1 MGTSLAPLRHPVFR
15 RLWGANVVSNLG
27 FWMQQVA
34 AGWLMTELTG
44 SPALV
49 ALLATAA
56 ALPVFLLALPAGALA
71 DVVDRRRLII
81 ATQTWQIAVSGTM
94 AVLALTDVMTP
105 GLLLAGTALY
115 GLGSTLG
122 MPPQS
127 AIVPELVPRED
138 LPQAIALNAV
148 AFTVA
153 QALGPAIGGVLVAT
167 AGAGWAFA
175 ANAVSFLAV
184 VAVVVA
190 WRRET
195 PESHLPPEH
204 VWGAVRAGAR
214 YVRHA
219 PPLQLVLARQLL
231 HVFCF
236 AAFPALLAVAV
247 RDDLGAGAS
256 GYGLAFGAFGVGGV
270 LGALLV
276 VPRLRAR
283 AVPIDAIVAGAT
295 VLFAAGALGTVALAP
310 SLPVALPGLVLGG
323 AGSMIVLSSLQA
335 AAQQVLPAWVRG
347 RGLAVSQLVFQAGLA
362 GGAVV
367 WGQLATAQGTPTALV
382 AAAVLV
388 CVLLSGA
395 LAAGLRLGSVEGL
408 DLDPAPWPGAHQGAS
423 IAPDDGPVLVT
434 IEYRV
439 AEDRAH
445 EFLTEM
451 RRVARLRRRDGAIH
465 WSVASDLDDAMRH
478 VETFVV
484 SSWAEHERQGE
495 RRVRADL
502 EQLERVWSLHEGPD
516 RPVVRHLLGHHGRL
530 HLPRAHLAR
539 RGALRERA
547 RPSAHD

>member
-1 MGTSLAPLRHPVFR
+1 VFR
-15 RLWGANVVSNLG
+15 RLWAANVVSNLG

-56 ALPVFLLALPAGALA
+56 AAPTFLLALPAGALA

-81 ATQTWQIAVSGTM
+81 ATQVWQIGVSGGM
-94 AVLALTDVMTP
+94 AALALTDTMTP
-105 GLLLAGTALY
+105 GLLLGGTALY

-127 AIVPELVPRED
+127 AIVPELVPKED
-138 LPQAIALNAV
+138 LPQAISLNAV

-153 QALGPAIGGVLVAT
+153 QALGPAIGGIIVAS

-175 ANAVSFLAV
+175 ANAVSFMAV
-184 VAVVVA
+184 VMVVIA
-190 WRRET
+190 WRRDA
-195 PESHLPPEH
+195 PVSHMPPEH
-204 VWGAVRAGAR
+204 VLGAVRAGAR
-214 YVRHA
+214 YVRNA

-236 AAFPALLAVAV
+236 AAFPALLAVSV
-247 RDDLGAGAS
+247 RGDLDAGAG

-270 LGALLV
+270 LGALVV
-276 VPRLRAR
+276 VPRMRAR
-283 AVPIDAIVAGAT
+283 EVPIDRIVALAT
-295 VLFAAGALGTVALAP
+295 AAFAVGALGSLAFAP
-310 SLPVALPGLVLGG
+310 TLAAALPGLVIGG
-323 AGSMIVLSSLQA
+323 AGSMIVLSSLSA

-362 GGAVV
+362 GGAIV
-367 WGQLATAQGTPTALV
+367 WGQVASGASTSTAL
-382 AAAVLV
+382 AAAGVAV
-388 CVLLSGA
+388 CVLLALA
-395 LAAGLRLGSVEGL
+395 LAAGLRLGRVEGL
-408 DLDPAPWPGAHQGAS
+408 DLEPAPWPGAH
-423 IAPDDGPVLVT
+423 IAATPISPDDGPVMVT

-439 AEDRAH
+439 AEHDAPDFLRA
-445 EFLTEM
+445 M
-451 RRVARLRRRDGAIH
+451 RRVARLRKRDGAIH

-495 RRVRADL
+495 RRVRADI
-502 EQLERVWSLHEGPD
+502 EHLERVWAFHVGPK

-530 HLPRAHLAR
+530 HLPHAHLPGR
-539 RGALRERA
+539 VHLRTGAHG
-547 RPSAHD
+547 PVQ